1 MPERDSTPD
10 NVSGEA
16 SDSSRLSDPV
26 PEHPGLSHEQLLAV
40 VHQHPEDHGGYGDAA
55 QPHNPQCS
63 DGLGCKFFHALE
75 GARGMDWGV
84 CGNPESHRAGLL
96 TFEHQGCPKFESVEN

>member
-1 MPERDSTPD
+1 MSDRDSSPD
-10 NVSGEA
+10 DVSKKTV
-16 SDSSRLSDPV
+16 DSIRVPDPA
-26 PEHPGLSHEQLLAV
+26 PARPGLSHEQLVSVLR
-40 VHQHPEDHGGYGDAA
+40 QHPEDHGGYGDAE

-63 DGLGCKFFHALE
+63 DGWGCKFFHTLE

-96 TFEHQGCPKFESVEN
+96 TFEPQGCSKFEPVED